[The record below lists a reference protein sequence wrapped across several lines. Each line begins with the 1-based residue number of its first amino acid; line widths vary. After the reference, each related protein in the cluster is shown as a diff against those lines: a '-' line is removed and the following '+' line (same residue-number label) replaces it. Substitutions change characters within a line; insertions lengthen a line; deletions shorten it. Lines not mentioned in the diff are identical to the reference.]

1 MSKKLKRTAR
11 LDFLLYPHERERV
24 QRLQLPHENISDTAR
39 ALIEI
44 GAKWREKN
52 RSK

>member
-11 LDFLLYPHERERV
+11 LDFLLYPHELKRV
-24 QRLQLPHENISDTAR
+24 QRLQRLHENISDTAR

-44 GAKWREKN
+44 GAKWREEN